1 VPAWRTKG
9 IERKDEREG
18 GREREEE
25 GGEDVKND
33 GIACVSH
40 MHEAGAKYTLH
51 YFVCGTE
58 C

>member
-1 VPAWRTKG
+1 MDGCMGWMDVG
-9 IERKDEREG
+9 EG
-18 GREREEE
+18 G
-25 GGEDVKND
+25 GEVKND

-40 MHEAGAKYTLH
+40 MLEGGARCALR